1 METIFIISLSI
12 IFYTYLGYALI
23 IYLLVKFKTDKEAPT
38 LNTSGL
44 PFVSVIVPCFNEG
57 EQLRDKIQNTLD
69 LIYPQELIEYIF
81 ICDGSSDGSEQIPAS
96 FSEVKTMFSPER
108 KGKLAAMKRAVK
120 ETRGEILVFCDGNTV
135 LNPEAVLEMVKFYQ
149 DPLVGAVTG
158 EKYILVKEEDA
169 ASSQGEGFYWK
180 YESFLKKMDAN
191 WNTLVG
197 GAGELMSYR
206 KELFEFLP
214 DDTILDDFM
223 LTMKIAEKGYKVKY
237 APEARA
243 SEFASANVEEELKR
257 KIRIAAGG
265 WQSIARLPKAA
276 NPFHDFALFFQ
287 YISHRVL
294 RWTVTPFL
302 LVVVFVL
309 NHLLAFQEGKEF
321 YTNLLFAQ
329 YAFYGLALL
338 GYIFRNQA
346 VSIKGFHVP
355 YYFYVMNYAA
365 IRGFL
370 RWMQKK
376 QPATWERAKRAG

>member
-1 METIFIISLSI
+1 METVLLVSLCI
-12 IFYTYLGYALI
+12 IFYTYLGYALV
-23 IYLLVKFKTDKEAPT
+23 IYILVKFQANKHVPSINSD
-38 LNTSGL
+38 GL
-44 PFVSVIVPCFNEG
+44 PFVSVIIPCFNEG
-57 EQLRDKIQNTLD
+57 EQLRDKVQNTLD
-69 LIYPQELIEYIF
+69 LTYPQELIEYIF
-81 ICDGSSDGSEQIPAS
+81 ICDGSSDGSEKIPAS
-96 FSEVKTMFSPER
+96 FPEVKTMFSPER

-120 ETRGEILVFCDGNTV
+120 ESRGDILVFCDGNTV
-135 LNPEAVLEMVKFYQ
+135 LNPDALLEMVKYYQ
-149 DPLVGAVTG
+149 DPAVGAVTG
-158 EKYILVKEEDA
+158 EKYILVNEGDA

-180 YESFLKKMDAN
+180 YESFLKKMDAT

-276 NPFHDFALFFQ
+276 NPFHDIALFFQ

-294 RWTVTPFL
+294 RWTLTPFL
-302 LVVVFVL
+302 LVVVFAI
-309 NHLLAFQEGKEF
+309 NHLLVFQEGNEF
-321 YTNLLFAQ
+321 YTYLLIAQ
-329 YAFYGLALL
+329 YAFYGLVFL
-338 GYIFRNQA
+338 GYIFRNKA
-346 VSIKGFHVP
+346 VAIKGFHVP

-365 IRGFL
+365 IRGFF
-370 RWMQKK
+370 RWVKK
-376 QPATWERAKRAG
+376 SQPATWERAKRAG